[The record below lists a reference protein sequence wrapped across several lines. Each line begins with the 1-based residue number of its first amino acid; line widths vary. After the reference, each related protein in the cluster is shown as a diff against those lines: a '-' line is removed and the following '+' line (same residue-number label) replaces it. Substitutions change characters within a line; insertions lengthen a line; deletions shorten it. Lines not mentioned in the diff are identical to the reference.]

1 MTTNCLYDMKQ
12 IIYKNRYWLITIGA
26 ALVFFGIWELVARL
40 INVSA
45 VLPTFTSVILAL
57 CDLLTSGNFYVSVGY
72 TLLRAIVGYVIAFI
86 LGLVIGITA
95 GKYKGLAAAMKPLNA
110 FMRTVPVAAV
120 TLVFAIWIGSN
131 ILPSVIGIL
140 LIFPVIYE
148 QSRSATEN
156 IPRDLEN
163 VMDEAGASFAYRFRR
178 VYLPMILPQVMS
190 GISST
195 FGMNVKAVI
204 TAETLAYSLHSIGI
218 QIYYAKTNFITES
231 PTLFAWVIAAVIL
244 SVLLEVILKKAI
256 KLLTDKFS
264 SAVIS

>member
-1 MTTNCLYDMKQ
+1 
-12 IIYKNRYWLITIGA
+12 
-26 ALVFFGIWELVARL
+26 
-40 INVSA
+40 
-45 VLPTFTSVILAL
+45 
-57 CDLLTSGNFYVSVGY
+57 
-72 TLLRAIVGYVIAFI
+72 
-86 LGLVIGITA
+86 
-95 GKYKGLAAAMKPLNA
+95 MKPLNA

-264 SAVIS
+264 SAVISW